1 MMIIATDILNDDNND
16 DNDDYDLEDKD
27 YGGGIRI
34 ITVIDMTILMTM
46 MKILIIVKY

>member
-1 MMIIATDILNDDNND
+1 MQDADNDDDDDNND
-16 DNDDYDLEDKD
+16 FEDTD

-46 MKILIIVKY
+46 MKILIISKY